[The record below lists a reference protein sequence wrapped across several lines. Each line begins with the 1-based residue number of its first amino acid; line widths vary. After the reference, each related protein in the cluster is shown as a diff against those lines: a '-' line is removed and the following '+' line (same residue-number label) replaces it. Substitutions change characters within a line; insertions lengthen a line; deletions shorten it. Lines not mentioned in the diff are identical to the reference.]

1 MPAESLEKKTSR
13 AKKIITRLKK
23 QYPGA
28 TTALQYDSPHQLLV
42 ATILSAQST
51 DERVNMVTPGLFKKY
66 PSVQAFADA
75 RLPEL
80 EKDIYTTGFYR
91 NKAKA
96 IKKSAQEIVGNYGGK
111 VPDNLDDLVKL
122 TGVGRKT
129 ASVVLGAAFGL
140 AEGIV
145 VDTHVNRIS
154 QRLGLTKHKD
164 PTKIEQDLMK
174 LIPRKDWII
183 FANLL
188 ILHGRALCKARKPNC
203 PDCPIN
209 KLCPS
214 AQL

>member
-1 MPAESLEKKTSR
+1 MPAESLEKKSSR

-28 TTALQYDSPHQLLV
+28 TTALKYDSPHQLLV
-42 ATILSAQST
+42 STILSAQST

-75 RLPEL
+75 KLPEL

-96 IKKSAQEIVGNYGGK
+96 IKKSAQEIIRDYGGK
-111 VPDNLDDLVKL
+111 VPDKLDDLVKL

-145 VDTHVNRIS
+145 VDTHVNRVS
-154 QRLGLTKHKD
+154 QRLGLTRHKD
-164 PTKIEQDLMK
+164 PVKIEQDLMK
-174 LIPRKDWII
+174 VIPRKDWII
-183 FANLL
+183 FSNLL
-188 ILHGRALCKARKPNC
+188 IHHGRALCKARKPDC
-203 PDCPIN
+203 PDCPVN